1 MEGKHKACSCLLCLL
16 VSCYARF
23 VPTLTNT
30 NADLVREYARREY
43 VEPAKAR
50 RESTIRIV
58 AGDVQKGVRLS
69 NRVPLV
75 CQALKSRKFLN
86 ENHLVLEKWEG
97 PPSGMSTTV
106 TFIYRLQDEPQQ
118 SAGEPAVWPFLRL
131 RGIAKEVFRDLGGG
145 EEFLR
150 KEREEFYGPGEES

>member
-1 MEGKHKACSCLLCLL
+1 M
-16 VSCYARF
+16 
-23 VPTLTNT
+23 PTLTH
-30 NADLVREYARREY
+30 ADLVREYARREY
-43 VEPAKAR
+43 IEPAKAR
-50 RESTIRIV
+50 QESTIRIV
-58 AGDVQKGVRLS
+58 AGDVQKAVHLS

-106 TFIYRLQDEPQQ
+106 TFVYRLQDGPQQ
-118 SAGEPAVWPFLRL
+118 SSGKPAEWAFLRL

-150 KEREEFYGPGEES
+150 KEREQFYGPAEES

>member
-1 MEGKHKACSCLLCLL
+1 MAK
-16 VSCYARF
+16 
-23 VPTLTNT
+23 P
-30 NADLVREYARREY
+30 ADAVREYARAKY

-50 RESTIRIV
+50 REATIRIV
-58 AGDVQKGVRLS
+58 AGDVQKAVHLS

-86 ENHLVLEKWEG
+86 ENGLVLERWEG

-106 TFIYRLQDEPQQ
+106 AFIYRVQDD
-118 SAGEPAVWPFLRL
+118 AGQTPGKPAEWPFLGL
-131 RGIAKEVFRDLGGG
+131 RGIAKEAFSSLGGG

-150 KEREEFYGPGEES
+150 KERAEFYGSGEDA

>member
-1 MEGKHKACSCLLCLL
+1 M
-16 VSCYARF
+16 
-23 VPTLTNT
+23 TLTH
-30 NADLVREYARREY
+30 ADLVREYARQEY
-43 VEPAKAR
+43 IEPAKAR
-50 RESTIRIV
+50 QESTIRIV
-58 AGDVQKGVRLS
+58 AGDVQKAVHLS

-106 TFIYRLQDEPQQ
+106 TFIYRLLDEAQ
-118 SAGEPAVWPFLRL
+118 PASGKRAEWPFLRL
-131 RGIAKEVFRDLGGG
+131 RGIAKEAFSDLGGG

-150 KEREEFYGPGEES
+150 KEREQFYGPGEES